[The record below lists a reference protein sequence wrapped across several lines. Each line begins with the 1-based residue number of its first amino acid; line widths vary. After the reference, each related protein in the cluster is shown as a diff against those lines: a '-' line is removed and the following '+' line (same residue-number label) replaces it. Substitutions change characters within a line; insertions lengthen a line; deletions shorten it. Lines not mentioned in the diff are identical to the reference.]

1 MIFTITVQNPP
12 LSNAGI
18 DLIYCEGI
26 SGNSIGTTP
35 VSGNTYSWTPITE
48 LSDPFISNPTLSNLS
63 DGIYLYTVTTTD
75 ALGCISTDE
84 VSVTVMVTPNADF
97 DVNPTNVT
105 IENPSVT
112 TDNNSTDALTYSWNF
127 GDGFTSSLFNP
138 DHTFPE
144 SPATFPITLVV
155 QNGVCI
161 DSITKYVVVA
171 EELILYVPNTFT
183 PDGDEFN
190 NAFVPILNTAYDYQ
204 NYSFN
209 IFDRWGELIFESHN
223 PLVGWDGTY
232 LGKLCKEGQYI
243 WKIEVKEKNEDDH
256 FLYHDHVNL
265 LH

>member
-1 MIFTITVQNPP
+1 M
-12 LSNAGI
+12 
-18 DLIYCEGI
+18 
-26 SGNSIGTTP
+26 
-35 VSGNTYSWTPITE
+35 
-48 LSDPFISNPTLSNLS
+48 
-63 DGIYLYTVTTTD
+63 
-75 ALGCISTDE
+75 
-84 VSVTVMVTPNADF
+84 
-97 DVNPTNVT
+97 
-105 IENPSVT
+105 
-112 TDNNSTDALTYSWNF
+112 
-127 GDGFTSSLFNP
+127 FNP

-144 SPATFPITLVV
+144 SPATYPITLVV

-161 DSITKYVVVA
+161 DSITKYVVVE

-256 FLYHDHVNL
+256 FLYHDHVN
-265 LH
+265 